1 MKKIIRIIQAVLI
14 TLGLIHAQAEP
25 AMDLQWFADA
35 GTLVNATGRYQN
47 AYNASD
53 YTAFSGTDDLSPT
66 MKIFYDTR
74 LLDNSRPKLI
84 YAQLGRKE
92 SLPANH
98 GRTLELRRMNTLS
111 KCTKLTE
118 GVIPTGKKL
127 GMTSVTIQ
135 LTQWGDYVAIT
146 DLLELHAIDNILAGA
161 TEELGAAAGLSND
174 ILVRNVLLSGTNI
187 LFADAYNG
195 STYVS
200 TPTSKATLLTALAS
214 YKCDLT
220 PDMIAK
226 AVTNLKTNLAP
237 TFEGNTYVAV
247 VHPHVAYDI
256 RKHPDWLDAHKYSA
270 TREIFEGEIGELHG
284 CRFIES
290 TNAPVIKAVG
300 DSKATYKTMFFGKD
314 AFAVLDPEG
323 GGMESIYMSKEKIGG
338 PLKQFSTMG
347 TKFEMGAKILYQER
361 MVTVWSGGSYSATD
375 TDNDT
380 TYGVA

>member
-1 MKKIIRIIQAVLI
+1 MKKVLYKIRCLLMA
-14 TLGLIHAQAEP
+14 LGIMASP
-25 AMDLQWFADA
+25 AGALDLQYFADA
-35 GTLVNATGRYQN
+35 GTLVNGTTRYQN
-47 AYNASD
+47 AYDASD
-53 YTAFSGTDDLSPT
+53 YTAYTGTNDLSPT

-74 LLDNSRPKLI
+74 LLDNARPKLI

-92 SLPANH
+92 ALPANH
-98 GRTLELRRMNTLS
+98 GRTLELRRFNTLG
-111 KCTKLTE
+111 KVTKLTE

-127 GMTSVTIQ
+127 GMSSLTIS

-174 ILVRNVLLSGTNI
+174 ILVRNVLLAGTNL

-200 TPTSKATLLTALAS
+200 TPTDKASLLTALAQ
-214 YKCDLT
+214 YKCNLT

-237 TFEGNTYVAV
+237 TFQGNTYVAV
-247 VHPHVAYDI
+247 VHPHVAYDL
-256 RKHPDWLDAHKYSA
+256 RKHPDWIEAHKYSA

-290 TNAPVIKAVG
+290 TSAPVIKAQG
-300 DSKATYKTMFFGKD
+300 DTYATYKTMFFGKD

-323 GGMESIYMSKEKIGG
+323 GGMESIYMPKEKIGG

-375 TDNDT
+375 SDNDT
-380 TYGVA
+380 EYGAA

>member
-1 MKKIIRIIQAVLI
+1 MKKFKAIIMALMAMI
-14 TLGLIHAQAEP
+14 GLAKAEP
-25 AMDLQWFADA
+25 AFDLQWFADA
-35 GTLVNATGRYQN
+35 GTLVNGTTRYQN
-47 AYNASD
+47 AYDSTD
-53 YTAFSGTDDLSPT
+53 YIAFTPGSDDLSPT
-66 MKIFYDTR
+66 MKTFYDTR

-84 YAQLGRKE
+84 FAQLGRKE
-92 SLPANH
+92 HLPANH
-98 GRTLELRRMNTLS
+98 GRTLELRKFNTLS

-127 GMTSVTIQ
+127 GMTALTVS

-174 ILVRNVLLSGTNI
+174 ILVRNVLMGGSNI
-187 LFADAYNG
+187 LYADAYNSG
-195 STYVS
+195 AYVS
-200 TPTSKATLLTALAS
+200 TPTSKATLISAVNS
-214 YKCDLT
+214 SHYICNLT
-220 PDMIAK
+220 PDMVAK
-226 AVTNLKTNLAP
+226 AVTNLKVGLAP

-256 RKHPDWLDAHKYSA
+256 RKHDDWIDYHKYSA

-290 TNAPVIKAVG
+290 TNAPVIKAAG
-300 DSKATYKTMFFGKD
+300 DAIATYKTMFFGKD
-314 AFAVLDPEG
+314 AFAVIDPEG

-361 MVTVWSGGSYSATD
+361 MVTVWSAGSYSGTD
-375 TDNDT
+375 SDNDT
-380 TYGVA
+380 TYGS